1 MAQLKR
7 YNGTSWETIG
17 GSIAPKNTHTVST
30 TDTYSCDYVND
41 LNTYSTAEQRIGTW
55 IDGKPLY
62 RKVIEGT
69 TASSNS
75 PTAIG
80 SISNLG
86 IIGDIRGYIINSSQN
101 QTIPINFVYN
111 TEQNSGYREGNNI
124 MVRTTASV
132 YQSKP
137 CYIIVEY
144 TKTTD

>member
-1 MAQLKR
+1 MAVSLISSQDIDINQSGNTIDLR
-7 YNGTSWETIG
+7 LTSTG
-17 GSIAPKNTHTVST
+17 VANK
-30 TDTYSCDYVND
+30 
-41 LNTYSTAEQRIGTW
+41 NTYSTAEQVVGIWTN
-55 IDGKPLY
+55 GKPIY

-86 IIGDIRGYIINSSQN
+86 IIVDIRGFILNPGQN

-111 TEQNSGYREGNNI
+111 TEQNAGYREGNNI
-124 MVRTTASV
+124 IVRTTASV
-132 YQSKP
+132 YQSKS

>member
-1 MAQLKR
+1 MRIKKVSQTSG
-7 YNGTSWETIG
+7 YVGTVSNSYSG
-17 GSIAPKNTHTVST
+17 ST

-41 LNTYSTAEQRIGTW
+41 LNTYSTTEQVVGIW
-55 IDGKPLY
+55 INGKPIY

-86 IIGDIRGYIINSSQN
+86 IIVDIRGYILNPSQN

-111 TEQNSGYREGNNI
+111 TEQNAGYREGNNI
-124 MVRTTASV
+124 IVRTTASV
-132 YQSKP
+132 YQSKS